1 MGALEQLIVT
11 LREGVEAALIIAI
24 ALAYL
29 AKIGRSDLN
38 RVVYAGLAAAL
49 GVSVAGAVVLSAE
62 GGNTDRYEGWLML
75 LAAGFVFT
83 MVWWMHRTARHL
95 KRALETR
102 IADLQTGGAWGLF
115 FFIFFMVL
123 REGVETVLMLTAI
136 TLDTAALWAWLGGIA
151 GLLLAAGFAV
161 AFVRGSV
168 RVHLP
173 RFFRITTAMLLV
185 IGAQLLLSGAHELME
200 AGVLPSSAREMAV
213 VGPIVANEAFFFIV
227 ILGLAGILL
236 WQERGRAGAGT
247 QSGDAAASAAERR
260 KQKAMARSERR
271 WSALGAATA
280 FTFVVLIGGSY
291 AYARAQSALTPA
303 EPVAAVA
310 GWVRLPVAQV
320 DDGRLHRYAA
330 QTASGPVRFFAMRR
344 PDGSIAVALD
354 ACQICGAMGYIQR
367 GSQLYCRHCGAPIN
381 PASLGASGGCNPIPL
396 AAQMRDGMVMIAL
409 TELAPQ
415 GGVSRTR

>member
-11 LREGVEAALIIAI
+11 LREGVEAALIVAI

-29 AKIGRSDLN
+29 AKIGRGDLT
-38 RVVYAGLAAAL
+38 RVVYAALAAAL
-49 GVSVAGAVVLSAE
+49 GVSVAGAIVLSAV

-75 LAAGFVFT
+75 IAAVFVFT
-83 MVWWMHRTARHL
+83 MVWWMHRTARYM
-95 KRALETR
+95 KRDIETR
-102 IADLQTGGAWGLF
+102 LGRLQKGGAAGLF
-115 FFIFFMVL
+115 LFIFFMVL

-151 GLLLAAGFAV
+151 GLALAAGFAV
-161 AFVRGSV
+161 AFVRGSL

-173 RFFRITTAMLLV
+173 RFFKITTAILLV
-185 IGAQLLLSGAHELME
+185 IGAQLLLSGVHELME

-236 WQERGRAGAGT
+236 WRERGGGRGGRGAT
-247 QSGDAAASAAERR
+247 AAAASGAEAR
-260 KQKAMARSERR
+260 KQRAAARAQRR
-271 WSALGAATA
+271 WSALGTAAA

-291 AYARAQSALTPA
+291 AYARAESGLTPA
-303 EPVAAVA
+303 QPVAAVA
-310 GWVRLPVAQV
+310 GWVKLPLRQV
-320 DDGRLHRYAA
+320 DDGRLHRYLAE
-330 QTASGPVRFFAMRR
+330 TDSGAVRFFAMRR
-344 PDGSIAVALD
+344 PDGTIAVALD

-381 PASLGASGGCNPIPL
+381 PASLGVAGGCNPIPL
-396 AAQMRDGMVMIAL
+396 EAQMRDGMVMVAL
-409 TELAPQ
+409 NQLAPEAARFR
-415 GGVSRTR
+415 SH

>member
-38 RVVYAGLAAAL
+38 RVVYAGLAA
-49 GVSVAGAVVLSAE
+49 AVVLSAE

-136 TLDTAALWAWLGGIA
+136 TLDTAALWAWLGGIV

-161 AFVRGSV
+161 AFVRGSL
-168 RVHLP
+168 RIHLP
-173 RFFRITTAMLLV
+173 RFFRITTAILLV
-185 IGAQLLLSGAHELME
+185 IGAQLLLSGVHELME
-200 AGVLPSSAREMAV
+200 AGVLPSSAREMAI

-236 WQERGRAGAGT
+236 WRERGGGRADEA
-247 QSGDAAASAAERR
+247 AAASPAAQR
-260 KQKAMARSERR
+260 KQLAAARAERR
-271 WSALGAATA
+271 WSALGTAAA
-280 FTFVVLIGGSY
+280 FAFLVLIGGSY
-291 AYARAQSALTPA
+291 AYARAESSLTPA
-303 EPVAAVA
+303 EP
-310 GWVRLPVAQV
+310 
-320 DDGRLHRYAA
+320 
-330 QTASGPVRFFAMRR
+330 
-344 PDGSIAVALD
+344 
-354 ACQICGAMGYIQR
+354 
-367 GSQLYCRHCGAPIN
+367 
-381 PASLGASGGCNPIPL
+381 
-396 AAQMRDGMVMIAL
+396 
-409 TELAPQ
+409 
-415 GGVSRTR
+415 